1 MATRGATIATKRR
14 PAPERL
20 PDIFY
25 EDPEPVE
32 DGMLQWTPLRE
43 ISNLLERYYKGRP
56 GVFTSG
62 GGFIMYNRANGND
75 RVAPD
80 LYIAFDV
87 DVDFIYEHLPNF
99 WMWEVGK
106 APDFAL
112 EVASPSTAAN
122 DLGPK
127 RDLYARLGIAEYW
140 RIDHTGGD
148 LYGDP
153 LVGERLIDGEYVAYP
168 PQERGDGAVI
178 VHSDLLDL
186 DFCWLGD
193 GVFDVLDP
201 ATGQTIDDAERNR
214 AGWLAAEARTIAAE
228 AEAQLAREHARTSD
242 ERASAE
248 AEARRASDARAQAE
262 AEARQAAE
270 ADAERERAARQ
281 AAEADARAMRT
292 ALERLRQEK
301 DD

>member
-1 MATRGATIATKRR
+1 MATSGATIATGRR

-32 DGMLQWTPLRE
+32 DGMLQWEPLRE
-43 ISNLLERYYKGRP
+43 ITNLLANYYKGRP

-80 LYIAFDV
+80 FYIAFDV
-87 DVDFIYEHLPNF
+87 DLDFIREHLPNF
-99 WMWEVGK
+99 WIWETGK

-127 RDLYARLGIAEYW
+127 RDLYARLGITEYW
-140 RIDHTGGD
+140 RFDHTGGE
-148 LYGDP
+148 LYGDA

-168 PQERGDGAVI
+168 QRKRGDGAVI

-193 GVFDVLDP
+193 GVFDALDP
-201 ATGQTIDDAERNR
+201 ATGQTIDEKARADAAR
-214 AGWLAAEARTIAAE
+214 LAAEANEQA
-228 AEAQLAREHARTSD
+228 AREHARAAD
-242 ERASAE
+242 ARARAE
-248 AEARRASDARAQAE
+248 AERAQAE
-262 AEARQAAE
+262 AERARVEAERARAAE
-270 ADAERERAARQ
+270 AEAERARAGWLAS
-281 AAEADARAMRT
+281 ESDARALR
-292 ALERLRQEK
+292 AELERVRQERG
-301 DD
+301 D

>member
-1 MATRGATIATKRR
+1 MATGGATITTRR
-14 PAPERL
+14 SAPERL

-32 DGMLQWTPLRE
+32 DGMLQWDPMHDV
-43 ISNLLERYYKGRP
+43 SDLLKRYFKGRP
-56 GVFTSG
+56 GVFLSG

-80 LYIAFDV
+80 FYIAFDV
-87 DVDFIYEHLPNF
+87 DLDFIREHLPNF
-99 WMWEVGK
+99 WIWETGK

-127 RDLYARLGIAEYW
+127 RDLYARLGITEYW
-140 RIDHTGGD
+140 RFDHTGGD
-148 LYGDP
+148 LYGDA

-168 PQERGDGAVI
+168 RRERGDGAVI

-193 GVFDVLDP
+193 GVFDALDP
-201 ATGQTIDDAERNR
+201 ATGQTIDGEARADAAR
-214 AGWLAAEARTIAAE
+214 LAAEANARIA
-228 AEAQLAREHARTSD
+228 QEHARVADT
-242 ERASAE
+242 
-248 AEARRASDARAQAE
+248 RAQAE
-262 AEARQAAE
+262 AERARVEAERARAEAERAIAAE
-270 ADAERERAARQ
+270 AAAERERAARLASDAAAQ
-281 AAEADARAMRT
+281 ALRAEM
-292 ALERLRQEK
+292 ERMRQERGGE
-301 DD
+301 

>member
-1 MATRGATIATKRR
+1 MATMGATSATRR

-32 DGMLQWTPLRE
+32 DGMLQWKPMHK
-43 ISNLLERYYKGRP
+43 ISDLLERYYRGRP

-80 LYIAFDV
+80 FYIAFDV
-87 DVDFIYEHLPNF
+87 DLDFIYEHLPNF
-99 WMWEVGK
+99 WIWETGK

-140 RIDHTGGD
+140 RLDHTGGK
-148 LYGDP
+148 LYGDA

-168 PQERGDGAVI
+168 RQERGDGAVI

-193 GVFDVLDP
+193 GVFDALDP
-201 ATGQTIDDAERNR
+201 ATGQTIDGEARADAAR
-214 AGWLAAEARTIAAE
+214 LAAEANARIAQEHARAE
-228 AEAQLAREHARTSD
+228 AERARASD
-242 ERASAE
+242 ERA
-248 AEARRASDARAQAE
+248 RASD
-262 AEARQAAE
+262 
-270 ADAERERAARQ
+270 ERALGAG
-281 AAEADARAMRT
+281 A
-292 ALERLRQEK
+292 
-301 DD
+301 

>member
-1 MATRGATIATKRR
+1 MATSGATTAIRR
-14 PAPERL
+14 PAPERR

-32 DGMLQWTPLRE
+32 DGMLQWKPMHK
-43 ISNLLERYYKGRP
+43 ISDLLERYYRERP

-62 GGFIMYNRANGND
+62 GGFIMYNRDNGND

-80 LYIAFDV
+80 FYIAFDV
-87 DVDFIYEHLPNF
+87 DLDFINEHLPNF
-99 WMWEVGK
+99 WIWETDK
-106 APDFAL
+106 APDFVL

-140 RIDHTGGD
+140 RLDHTGGK
-148 LYGDP
+148 LYGDA

-168 PQERGDGAVI
+168 RQERGDGAVV

-193 GVFDVLDP
+193 RVFDVLDP
-201 ATGQTIDDAERNR
+201 ATGQTIDGEARADAAR
-214 AGWLAAEARTIAAE
+214 LAAEANARIAQEHARAAAERAQIAQEHARASDERAIAAE
-228 AEAQLAREHARTSD
+228 AE
-242 ERASAE
+242 
-248 AEARRASDARAQAE
+248 
-262 AEARQAAE
+262 
-270 ADAERERAARQ
+270 AERERAARL
-281 AAEADARAMRT
+281 ASDEENRALRAEI
-292 ALERLRQEK
+292 ERWRQERG
-301 DD
+301 D

>member
-1 MATRGATIATKRR
+1 MATMGATSATWRR

-32 DGMLQWTPLRE
+32 DGMLQWTPMHR
-43 ISNLLERYYKGRP
+43 ISQLLERYYRGRP

-80 LYIAFDV
+80 FYIAFDV
-87 DVDFIYEHLPNF
+87 DLDFIREHLPNF
-99 WMWEVGK
+99 WMWETGK

-122 DLGPK
+122 DLGTK
-127 RDLYARLGIAEYW
+127 RDLYARLGITEYW
-140 RIDHTGGD
+140 RFDHTGGK
-148 LYGDP
+148 LYGDA

-168 PQERGDGAVI
+168 RQERGDGAVI

-201 ATGQTIDDAERNR
+201 ATGQTIDGEARADAAR
-214 AGWLAAEARTIAAE
+214 LAAEANARIAQEHARAE
-228 AEAQLAREHARTSD
+228 AER
-242 ERASAE
+242 
-248 AEARRASDARAQAE
+248 ARAAE
-262 AEARQAAE
+262 VE
-270 ADAERERAARQ
+270 AERERAARL
-281 AAEADARAMRT
+281 AADAENRALR
-292 ALERLRQEK
+292 AEIERMRQERGGQ
-301 DD
+301 

>member
-32 DGMLQWTPLRE
+32 DGMQQWDPMSE
-43 ISNLLERYYKGRP
+43 ISILLKRYYRGRP

-80 LYIAFDV
+80 FYIAFDV
-87 DVDFIYEHLPNF
+87 DLDFIREHLPNF

-178 VHSDLLDL
+178 VHSELLDL

-193 GVFDVLDP
+193 GAFDVLDP
-201 ATGQTIDDAERNR
+201 ATGQTIDDAERQR
-214 AGWLAAEARTIAAE
+214 AGRLAAEAET
-228 AEAQLAREHARTSD
+228 QVARDHARASD
-242 ERASAE
+242 ARARVE
-248 AEARRASDARAQAE
+248 AEARRAAE
-262 AEARQAAE
+262 AE
-270 ADAERERAARQ
+270 AERERAARL
-281 AAEADARAMRT
+281 AAEAAARAMRDEN
-292 ALERLRQEK
+292 ERLRRELSGQ
-301 DD
+301 

>member
-32 DGMLQWTPLRE
+32 DGMQQWTPLRE

-168 PQERGDGAVI
+168 PQARDDGAVI

-201 ATGQTIDDAERNR
+201 ATGQTIDDAERHR
-214 AGWLAAEARTIAAE
+214 AGRLVAE
-228 AEAQLAREHARTSD
+228 AETQVAREQARLAD
-242 ERASAE
+242 ARARAE
-248 AEARRASDARAQAE
+248 AEARRAADERARAE

-281 AAEADARAMRT
+281 AAEAAARAMRDE
-292 ALERLRQEK
+292 LERFRREK
-301 DD
+301 GGQ

>member
-1 MATRGATIATKRR
+1 MATSRATSAKTKR

-43 ISNLLERYYKGRP
+43 IANLLERYYKGRP

-148 LYGDP
+148 LYGDA

-168 PQERGDGAVI
+168 LQERGDGVLIA
-178 VHSDLLDL
+178 HSDLLDL

-201 ATGQTIDDAERNR
+201 ATGQTIDDAERQR
-214 AGWLAAEARTIAAE
+214 AGRLAAEAETQVARDHARAADERARAE
-228 AEAQLAREHARTSD
+228 AERARAEAERARAAD
-242 ERASAE
+242 ERAI
-248 AEARRASDARAQAE
+248 
-262 AEARQAAE
+262 AAE

-281 AAEADARAMRT
+281 AAEAEARAMRDEN
-292 ALERLRQEK
+292 ERLRREMGGQ
-301 DD
+301 

>member
-1 MATRGATIATKRR
+1 MATRGATIATGRR

-32 DGMLQWTPLRE
+32 DGMLQWDSMAE
-43 ISNLLERYYKGRP
+43 ISILLKRYYKGRP

-80 LYIAFDV
+80 FYIAFDV
-87 DVDFIYEHLPNF
+87 DLEFIREHLPNF
-99 WMWEVGK
+99 WIWETGK

-127 RDLYARLGIAEYW
+127 RDLYARLGITEYW
-140 RIDHTGGD
+140 RFDHTGGE
-148 LYGDP
+148 LYGDA

-168 PQERGDGAVI
+168 RRERGDGAVI
-178 VHSDLLDL
+178 VHSDLLGL

-201 ATGQTIDDAERNR
+201 ATGQTIDVETRERAR
-214 AGWLAAEARTIAAE
+214 RLAAEANEQA
-228 AEAQLAREHARTSD
+228 AREHARASD
-242 ERASAE
+242 AWARAE
-248 AEARRASDARAQAE
+248 AERARASDARARAADARAQAE
-262 AEARQAAE
+262 AERAQASDARAIAAE
-270 ADAERERAARQ
+270 AEAERERAAAQ
-281 AAEADARAMRT
+281 ALRAE
-292 ALERLRQEK
+292 LERVRQERG
-301 DD
+301 D

>member
-1 MATRGATIATKRR
+1 MATRGATIATGWR

-32 DGMLQWTPLRE
+32 DGMLQWDPMHDV
-43 ISNLLERYYKGRP
+43 SDLLKRYFKGRP
-56 GVFTSG
+56 GVFLSG

-80 LYIAFDV
+80 FYIAFDV
-87 DVDFIYEHLPNF
+87 DLDFIREHLPNF
-99 WMWEVGK
+99 WIWETGK

-122 DLGPK
+122 DLGHK
-127 RDLYARLGIAEYW
+127 RDLYARLGITEYW
-140 RIDHTGGD
+140 RFDHTGGE
-148 LYGDP
+148 LYGDA

-168 PQERGDGAVI
+168 RRERGDGAVI

-201 ATGQTIDDAERNR
+201 ATGQTIDEKARADAAR
-214 AGWLAAEARTIAAE
+214 LAAEANEQA
-228 AEAQLAREHARTSD
+228 AREHA
-242 ERASAE
+242 
-248 AEARRASDARAQAE
+248 RASDARARAE
-262 AEARQAAE
+262 AERARASDARAIAAE
-270 ADAERERAARQ
+270 ANARASDERAI
-281 AAEADARAMRT
+281 AAEAENRALR
-292 ALERLRQEK
+292 AELERRRQERG
-301 DD
+301 D